1 MNEIGAFERTS
12 AAVWARPQRA
22 VLAYRAIV
30 VALIAGV
37 AETLGRVALAL
48 DEPGVHL
55 AGIALGLLIRAAIY
69 LTVFALAARMLAGNL
84 WARWILVVGLGTLG
98 LASLAVE
105 PLRAALTAE
114 HLGDLFTH
122 WTPNA
127 VILGLFRA
135 AHIIA
140 VLVAVPAAVMAG
152 HRVDSA
158 T

>member
-12 AAVWARPQRA
+12 AAAWARPDRA

-37 AETLGRVALAL
+37 AEALGRVALAL
-48 DEPGVHL
+48 DEPGVHVQ
-55 AGIALGLLIRAAIY
+55 GIAFGLLMRAAIY

-84 WARWILVVGLGTLG
+84 WARRVLVVGLGTLG

-105 PLRAALTAE
+105 PLRAVLTAE
-114 HLGDLFTH
+114 HPGDLFTH

-127 VILGLFRA
+127 VILGLFRT

-152 HRVDSA
+152 HRIDSA